1 MSRVLA
7 ANIETGL
14 PRPVSLVK
22 LVTLGTFMAAS
33 TTPTPLY
40 HHYQEHWHLAPVVLT
55 VMFGIY
61 ALSLLCGLLT
71 FGSIS
76 DYVGRRPVILA
87 AIAINAIA
95 MIVFAAAGGVVDLII
110 ARIVQGFATGIAV
123 STLSATILDADRTRG
138 PLINSVTPFIGM
150 MFGAVGS
157 SVVVTCLPAPEQT
170 VYVILLVILAVE
182 ALLIYRTTDTI
193 ETKPGALASL
203 RPHIAVPATVR
214 SAFVL
219 ITPVNIASWALAG
232 FYFSLMP
239 SLLRVATG
247 YKSPLVGG
255 LVVAELALAGAGAIL
270 MLHNRSATTIGLTGT
285 ICIASGVVVTLSGV
299 ALHTILP
306 LLAGTAIAGAG
317 LGLSV
322 FGSLRTILPM
332 ALAHE
337 RAGLLSAY
345 FIQSYLANSLPAII
359 IGLAIPKLGLLSAT
373 YVYGGVVIALA
384 LVPLVVAFG
393 SRRRDRQVP
402 SGPVDSPVR

>member
-1 MSRVLA
+1 MSSVLA
-7 ANIETGL
+7 AKIETAS
-14 PRPVSLVK
+14 PTPVSLVK
-22 LVTLGTFMAAS
+22 LVTLATFMAAS

-40 HHYQEHWHLAPVVLT
+40 HRYQEHWHLAPVLLT

-76 DYVGRRPVILA
+76 DYLGRRPVILA
-87 AIAINAIA
+87 AIAINAVA
-95 MIVFAAAGGVVDLII
+95 MILFATAGGVVDLII
-110 ARIVQGFATGIAV
+110 ARMVQGLATGIAV
-123 STLSATILDADRTRG
+123 STLSATILDADRVRG
-138 PLINSVTPFIGM
+138 PLINSVTPFFGM

-157 SVVVTCLPAPEQT
+157 SAVVTYLPAPEQT
-170 VYVILLVILAVE
+170 VYVILLAILVVE

-214 SAFVL
+214 RAFL
-219 ITPVNIASWALAG
+219 SITPVNVASWALAG

-247 YKSPLVGG
+247 YTSPLVGG
-255 LVVAELALAGAGAIL
+255 LVVSELALAGAGAIL
-270 MLHNRSATTIGLTGT
+270 LLRNRPAATISIVGT
-285 ICIASGVVVTLSGV
+285 TCVASGVVVTLCGV

-322 FGSLRTILPM
+322 LGSMRTILPM

-345 FIQSYLANSLPAII
+345 FIQSYLANSLPAIV
-359 IGLAIPKLGLLSAT
+359 IGMAIPRLGLLSAS

-384 LVPLVVAFG
+384 LVPLVATLG
-393 SRRRDRQVP
+393 SRRRP
-402 SGPVDSPVR
+402 GLSGPCNSPAR

>member
-7 ANIETGL
+7 AKIETAS
-14 PRPVSLVK
+14 PKPVSLVK
-22 LVTLGTFMAAS
+22 LVTLATFMAAS
-33 TTPTPLY
+33 TTPTPLN
-40 HHYQEHWHLAPVVLT
+40 HRYQEHWHLAPVLLT

-76 DYVGRRPVILA
+76 DYLGRRPVILA
-87 AIAINAIA
+87 AIAGNAVA
-95 MIVFAAAGGVVDLII
+95 MILFATAGGVVDLII
-110 ARIVQGFATGIAV
+110 ARMVQGLATGIAV
-123 STLSATILDADRTRG
+123 STLSATILDADRIRG
-138 PLINSVTPFIGM
+138 PLINSVTPFVGM

-170 VYVILLVILAVE
+170 VYVILLAIFVVE
-182 ALLIYRTTDTI
+182 ALLICSTTDTI
-193 ETKPGALASL
+193 ETKPGALASQ

-214 SAFVL
+214 RAFL
-219 ITPVNIASWALAG
+219 SITPVNVASWALAG
-232 FYFSLMP
+232 FYFSLMR

-247 YKSPLVGG
+247 YTSPLVGG

-270 MLHNRSATTIGLTGT
+270 MLRNRPAATISIVGT
-285 ICIASGVVVTLSGV
+285 ICVASGVVVTLCGV

-322 FGSLRTILPM
+322 LGSMRTILPM

-345 FIQSYLANSLPAII
+345 FIQSYLANSLPAIV
-359 IGLAIPKLGLLSAT
+359 IGLAIPRLGLLSAS

-384 LVPLVVAFG
+384 LVPLVAVLG
-393 SRRRDRQVP
+393 SRRR
-402 SGPVDSPVR
+402 PVLSDPCDSPAR